1 MSVNVAAVT
10 LGKPGEA
17 KLFCAQRSP
26 DLNCLSDPH
35 QLAYATYGI
44 KRMNV
49 ILNSL
54 YPQSWFNIV
63 RALRMYASLFLATE
77 KDGPQSWFNI
87 VRALRAGHRMRITDT
102 DMLQL
107 SATFVIDTQGVVR
120 FAHYNR
126 YTSNHPDWK
135 KVQAAAEKVNSK

>member
-1 MSVNVAAVT
+1 MAVAAVT

-26 DLNCLSDPH
+26 DLHCLSDPH

-44 KRMNV
+44 KRIN
-49 ILNSL
+49 ILVNSL
-54 YPQSWFNIV
+54 YPQTWLNIL
-63 RALRMYASLFLATE
+63 RA
-77 KDGPQSWFNI
+77 W
-87 VRALRAGHRMRITDT
+87 RAGHRVRFTDT

-126 YTSNHPDWK
+126 YTSDHPEWGQ
-135 KVQAAAEKVNSK
+135 VQAAAHRA